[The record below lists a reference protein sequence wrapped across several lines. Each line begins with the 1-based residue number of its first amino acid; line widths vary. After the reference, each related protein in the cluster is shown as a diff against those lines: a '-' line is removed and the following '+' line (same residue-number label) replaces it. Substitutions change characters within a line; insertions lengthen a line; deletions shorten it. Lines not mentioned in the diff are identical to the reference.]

1 MKILF
6 LLKITKLKLKY
17 FRKVFNLDKK
27 SILLYIFI
35 LIPLITLFL
44 GFAFNEDL
52 STGGAKQDFDLTWPI
67 IINYSNLN
75 FVTEITRHMPMHYA
89 LLSLVNITFNDQ
101 NLVKIFYFFFSFSLP
116 IFLYLNLAK
125 IYNCNKLIL
134 IIFSSSFLFIPLF
147 RASAIWANAHL
158 TAAIFFLI
166 GNYFYLKSKG
176 NNIFIYKIIN
186 LLFLSFSIYCIQTY
200 LFLFLYYLYNY
211 FLSEK
216 IYNFIKLFL
225 FSALLSLP
233 GLFFIMLNPRV
244 VDLGNVMTR
253 DIFYTISCNFSV
265 IFFFLLFLI
274 FNKENLIIITNEIKK
289 LTKIE
294 IIFIF
299 LIVFFVLY
307 NQELFALDPRL
318 RGGGFFYKLS
328 YLIFKN
334 NLIFIFSFLLGLITS
349 YILIKREPKFF
360 HMFIIINLMSLNF
373 IVYQKYFEP
382 LFFIM
387 VSILFKNFLMNNILL
402 SFKNTLF
409 FYGLIFLYFITAYVN
424 YLNKISYLLTS

>member
-1 MKILF
+1 M
-6 LLKITKLKLKY
+6 
-17 FRKVFNLDKK
+17 RKNIKNN
-27 SILLYIFI
+27 II
-35 LIPLITLFL
+35 LIFLTIIPILSLLIGFFL
-44 GFAFNEDL
+44 NEDL
-52 STGGAKQDFDLTWPI
+52 STGGAKWDFNLTWPI

-274 FNKENLIIITNEIKK
+274 FNKENLIIITNEIKN

-334 NLIFIFSFLLGLITS
+334 NLIFIFSFLLGLIIS
-349 YILIKREPKFF
+349 YVLIKYEPKFIYI
-360 HMFIIINLMSLNF
+360 FITLNLMSLNF

-382 LFFIM
+382 LFLIII
-387 VSILFKNFLMNNILL
+387 SILFKNFLMTNVL
-402 SFKNTLF
+402 SNFKSVFIFYSLVF
-409 FYGLIFLYFITAYVN
+409 FYFLLAYTN
-424 YLNKISYLLTS
+424 YLNKFTYQLIS